1 LPAEPVPPPATPP
14 ALPPA
19 VAAPTPPPVPRA
31 EPRPSESP
39 PAAVKPPVA
48 AVAATKPM
56 TPPPVPAAPAP
67 TPAPPGAGRYSIQV
81 GSFQSDAN
89 AQALVRSLTGRGYD
103 AFAMDWIDSKS
114 NAWRVVRVGRFDTI
128 EDAKRASAEIQAAAN
143 LRGTVVRL
151 R

>member
-1 LPAEPVPPPATPP
+1 
-14 ALPPA
+14 
-19 VAAPTPPPVPRA
+19 VPRA

-56 TPPPVPAAPAP
+56 TPPPPPVPAAPAP